1 MKGEVVSEDTIS
13 HFMGAFEILVTSN
26 FSQEVMR
33 SLSLFIT
40 YAFHS
45 QPLPVNRSPRALSI
59 VSRTGTPVPRRR
71 GTPTDPTA
79 AGIAS
84 GLKFLTKKQLGV
96 KVLSMYSRILC
107 EKGNT
112 THIKKFARTVT
123 NKVRLSHVCQFNFA
137 NVCSGYCTCLLKM
150 TQKSLFMVARFWHA
164 SLLPMAPIIHQN
176 SLESREVL

>member
-13 HFMGAFEILVTSN
+13 HFMGAFEVLVASN

-45 QPLPVNRSPRALSI
+45 QPSSLPRTPRPLSAISRSS
-59 VSRTGTPVPRRR
+59 TPVPRRR
-71 GTPTDPTA
+71 GTPTDPTSA
-79 AGIAS
+79 AVAS

-123 NKVRLSHVCQFNFA
+123 NKVS
-137 NVCSGYCTCLLKM
+137 
-150 TQKSLFMVARFWHA
+150 KSLWRP
-164 SLLPMAPIIHQN
+164 LLD
-176 SLESREVL
+176 

>member
-1 MKGEVVSEDTIS
+1 VTFAVNSKYHEFNSRRLIRMRIVKRLLDAMKGEVVSEDTIS

-45 QPLPVNRSPRALSI
+45 QPSPVNRSPRALSI
-59 VSRTGTPVPRRR
+59 VSRSGTPVPRRR
-71 GTPTDPTA
+71 GPPTDPTA

-123 NKVRLSHVCQFNFA
+123 NKVR
-137 NVCSGYCTCLLKM
+137 
-150 TQKSLFMVARFWHA
+150 A
-164 SLLPMAPIIHQN
+164 STSCIFLC
-176 SLESREVL
+176 